1 MNLSEYYS
9 RPNSIGWDELND
21 KDALVSSYHE
31 DRVQSQVVD
40 LENLKGFLNR
50 HHEYAHNYDYYMS
63 EDTFDL
69 LCQSKGVRM
78 NSIVAPSELQMDGL
92 HIVPRL
98 NFLKIGEILA
108 IPQHDYEH
116 FEPMIYG

>member
-9 RPNSIGWDELND
+9 RPNSIGWDELDD

-50 HHEYAHNYDYYMS
+50 HYEYAHNYDYYMS

>member
-9 RPNSIGWDELND
+9 RPSSIGWDELND

-40 LENLKGFLNR
+40 LENLKGFLNL

-63 EDTFDL
+63 EETFNL
-69 LCQSKGVRM
+69 LCQSKYVKM
-78 NSIVAPSELQMDGL
+78 NSILAPNELFMDGL
-92 HIVPRL
+92 HILPHA
-98 NFLKIGEILA
+98 NQLKIGEILA

>member
-9 RPNSIGWDELND
+9 RPNSIGWVEMDD

-50 HHEYAHNYDYYMS
+50 HYEYAHNYDYYMS

>member
-9 RPNSIGWDELND
+9 RPNSIGWDELDD

>member
-50 HHEYAHNYDYYMS
+50 HHAYAHNYDYYMS

-92 HIVPRL
+92 HIVPKL
-98 NFLKIGEILA
+98 NFLKIGEI
-108 IPQHDYEH
+108 
-116 FEPMIYG
+116 

>member
-1 MNLSEYYS
+1 MILSEYYS
-9 RPNSIGWDELND
+9 RPNSIGWDELDD

-50 HHEYAHNYDYYMS
+50 HHAYAHNYDYYMS

>member
-1 MNLSEYYS
+1 MILSEYYS
-9 RPNSIGWDELND
+9 RPNSIGWDELDD

-50 HHEYAHNYDYYMS
+50 HHAYAYNYDYYMS

>member
-69 LCQSKGVRM
+69 LCQSKGVKM

-108 IPQHDYEH
+108 IPRHDYEH

>member
-92 HIVPRL
+92 HIVPKL
-98 NFLKIGEILA
+98 NFLKIGEILV

>member
-31 DRVQSQVVD
+31 DRVQSQVVN

-69 LCQSKGVRM
+69 LCQSKGVKM
-78 NSIVAPSELQMDGL
+78 NSIIAPSELQMDGL

-108 IPQHDYEH
+108 IPYHDYEH

>member
-9 RPNSIGWDELND
+9 RPNSIGWDELDD

-50 HHEYAHNYDYYMS
+50 HHEYAHNYDYQMS

>member
-9 RPNSIGWDELND
+9 RPNSIGWVELDD

>member
-1 MNLSEYYS
+1 MILSEYYS
-9 RPNSIGWDELND
+9 RPNSIGWVELDD

-50 HHEYAHNYDYYMS
+50 HYEYAHNYDYYMS

-69 LCQSKGVRM
+69 LCQSKGVKM

-92 HIVPRL
+92 HIVPRF

-116 FEPMIYG
+116 FEPMIYC

>member
-1 MNLSEYYS
+1 MILSEYYS
-9 RPNSIGWDELND
+9 RPNSIGWDELDD

-69 LCQSKGVRM
+69 FCQSKGVRM
-78 NSIVAPSELQMDGL
+78 NSITAPSELQMDGL

-108 IPQHDYEH
+108 IPHHDYEH

>member
-9 RPNSIGWDELND
+9 RPNSIGWDELDD

-50 HHEYAHNYDYYMS
+50 HYEYIHNYDYYMS

-108 IPQHDYEH
+108 IPHHDYEH